1 MSFISLKSGFR
12 TNMCPSFSHKPL
24 SPLSEK
30 DKISE
35 IIKLEDTL
43 HGIIGKKPTYMRP
56 PGFECNNACMKL
68 MGKMGY
74 HVVGENL
81 DTQDWKNM
89 SNIQASKDLVSKA
102 VDGADSKKNNFIV
115 LAHDIHEATVA
126 QLAKHMIDKFKEKG
140 YRCKS
145 PP

>member
-1 MSFISLKSGFR
+1 M
-12 TNMCPSFSHKPL
+12 

-35 IIKLEDTL
+35 VVKLEDAL
-43 HGIIGKKPTYMRP
+43 HRIIGKKPTYMRP
-56 PGFECNNACMKL
+56 PGFECNSACLKL

-74 HVVGENL
+74 HVIGENL
-81 DTQDWKNM
+81 DTQDWKNV
-89 SNIQASKDLVSKA
+89 SNMQASKDVVSKA
-102 VDGADSKKNNFIV
+102 VDGADPKKNNFIV

-140 YRCKS
+140 YRCKC
-145 PP
+145 PA